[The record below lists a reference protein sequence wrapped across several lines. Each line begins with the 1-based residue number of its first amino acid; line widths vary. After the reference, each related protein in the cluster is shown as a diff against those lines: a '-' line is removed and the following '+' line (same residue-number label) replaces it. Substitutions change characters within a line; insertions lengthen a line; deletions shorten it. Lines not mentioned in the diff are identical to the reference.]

1 MMSNFYRQYICLVIN
16 DFLRF
21 FNDIGLTAF
30 LIGLKDHKEILL
42 SIPSISNKRTTTL
55 LSSSHFLIVLTIT
68 FFYPH

>member
-30 LIGLKDHKEILL
+30 
-42 SIPSISNKRTTTL
+42 
-55 LSSSHFLIVLTIT
+55 
-68 FFYPH
+68 